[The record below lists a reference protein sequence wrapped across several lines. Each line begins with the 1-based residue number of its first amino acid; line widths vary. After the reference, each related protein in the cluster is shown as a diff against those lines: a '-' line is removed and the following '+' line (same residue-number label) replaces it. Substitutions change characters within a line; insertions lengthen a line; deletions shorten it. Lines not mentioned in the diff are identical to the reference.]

1 MIFAV
6 RQLMPLVDRG
16 AWRWLALY
24 LAATVVASALETV
37 GIGMVFVFF
46 QVALEPEKLWAIPGI
61 GDVFPANWRNDQTRL
76 VAVVSL
82 LVFVAFLART
92 LMQLATV
99 WLSQDI
105 RRRIQFA
112 LSQELFRGYL
122 AQPYAWHLGR
132 KPSELYFNVSSN
144 TGAVAQ
150 NCIIASVEL
159 AGIAILMVFFMAAL
173 GWLKPAETLVAF
185 MLVAFVGAGYLA
197 VVHRRSVRWGQISV
211 EAGEAWVRVASE
223 PLRGIKTVKVLGLER
238 FFGAAFDDR
247 IQRWLDMNL
256 RQGLAQAAPRF
267 MMELVLVTTL
277 LGAVTA
283 ALALG
288 QTPAEIIPTMA
299 LFGAAAYRLVPAAS
313 RIASLLQYFRF
324 SEPALQIVRDDL
336 AAVRAARTEEPPAS
350 ALPATFER
358 LRLEGIEFAYPGSER
373 KVLSGFNLDIRRG
386 ELVALVGAS
395 GAGKTTVV
403 DVMLGLLAP
412 TRGRVLLDGR
422 ELGRRPLGLFG
433 YVPQDP
439 FVIQSSLR
447 SNIAIGV
454 PKDRVDDSAVRR
466 AAAAASL
473 GDVIARLPA
482 GVNTPVGEGYAGLS
496 GGERQRLGL
505 ARALYHDPL
514 ILMLDE
520 PTAALDSVTEAEV
533 SRALHALRGRK
544 TVVVIAHR
552 LSSVR
557 DFDRI
562 VFLRNGAVAA
572 TGTFDELYA
581 GQPEFREM
589 AERLSVAAA
598 TGADARIAIERSA
611 TQ

>member
-1 MIFAV
+1 MIRVA
-6 RQLMPLVDRG
+6 RDLAPLLDRG
-16 AWRWLALY
+16 ARRWLALY
-24 LAATVVASALETV
+24 LAATVIASALETV
-37 GIGMVFVFF
+37 GVGMVFVFF
-46 QVALEPEKLWAIPGI
+46 QVALDPTKLSAIPGI
-61 GDVFPANWRNDQTRL
+61 GDLLPASWRADQARL

-82 LVFVAFLART
+82 VVFIAFLART
-92 LMQLATV
+92 VMQLATV

-150 NCIIASVEL
+150 NCILASVEL
-159 AGIAILMVFFMAAL
+159 VGVAILLAFFMVAL
-173 GWLKPAETLVAF
+173 GWLKPVETLVAF
-185 MLVAFVGAGYLA
+185 VLVAIVGAGYFA
-197 VVHRRSVRWGQISV
+197 VVHRRSLRWGEASV

-238 FFGAAFDDR
+238 FFAAAFDDR
-247 IQRWLDMNL
+247 IRRWLDMNL

-313 RIASLLQYFRF
+313 RVASLLQYYRF
-324 SEPALQIVRDDL
+324 SEPALRIVGEDL
-336 AAVRAARTEEPPAS
+336 AAVRATRLEQPPAA
-350 ALPATFER
+350 ALPASFDR
-358 LRLEGIEFAYPGSER
+358 LRLDGIGFSYPGADR
-373 KVLSGFNLDIRRG
+373 PVLRGLTLEVRRG

-403 DVMLGLLAP
+403 DVLLGLLAP
-412 TRGRVLLDGR
+412 ARGSVLLDGR

-439 FVIQSSLR
+439 FVIQASLR
-447 SNIAIGV
+447 GNIAIGV
-454 PKDRVDDSAVRR
+454 PKDRVDDAAVRR
-466 AAAAASL
+466 AAEAASL

-482 GVNTPVGEGYAGLS
+482 GINTPVGEGATGLS

-514 ILMLDE
+514 IMVLDE

-544 TVVVIAHR
+544 TVIVIAHR

-562 VFLRNGAVAA
+562 VFLRDGVVAA

-581 GQPEFREM
+581 AEPEFRGM
-589 AERLSVAAA
+589 AERLSVAATA
-598 TGADARIAIERSA
+598 PADARAAGARSA
-611 TQ
+611 AQ

>member
-1 MIFAV
+1 MIAV
-6 RQLMPLVDRG
+6 RTLASLVSATAR
-16 AWRWLALY
+16 RWLGLY
-24 LAATVVASALETV
+24 LATSVLASALETLGV
-37 GIGMVFVFF
+37 GMVFVFF
-46 QVALEPEKLWAIPGI
+46 QVALDPEKLWAIPGFHS
-61 GDVFPANWRNDQTRL
+61 VLPAAWRADQPRV

-82 LVFVAFLART
+82 IVFLTFLART
-92 LMQLATV
+92 FVQLATV
-99 WLSQDI
+99 WLTQDV

-122 AQPYAWHLGR
+122 AQPYAWHLRR

-144 TGAVAQ
+144 AGAVAQ
-150 NCIIASVEL
+150 NCILGAAEL
-159 AGIAILMVFFMAAL
+159 AGIAILMLFFIAAL
-173 GWLKPAETLVAF
+173 GWLKPIETLVAF
-185 MLVAFVGAGYLA
+185 VLVAIVGAGYL
-197 VVHRRSVRWGQISV
+197 VVVYRRSMRWGQVSV

-238 FFGAAFDDR
+238 FFATAFDDK
-247 IQRWLDMNL
+247 IQQWLNMNL

-267 MMELVLVTTL
+267 MMELALVTTL
-277 LGAVTA
+277 LGAVTV

-288 QTPAEIIPTMA
+288 QAPAEIIPTMA

-313 RIASLLQYFRF
+313 RVASLLQYFRF
-324 SEPALQIVRDDL
+324 SEPALRIVSDDL
-336 AAVRAARTEEPPAS
+336 AAVRAARLDEPPA
-350 ALPATFER
+350 APLPESFDR
-358 LRLEGIEFAYPGSER
+358 LRLVDVEFAYPGSDR
-373 KVLSGFNLDIRRG
+373 PVLPGFNLEIRRG
-386 ELVALVGAS
+386 ELIALVGAS
-395 GAGKTTVV
+395 GTGKTTAV
-403 DVMLGLLAP
+403 DIMLGLLAP
-412 TRGRVLLDGR
+412 TRGRVLLDDR
-422 ELGRRPLGLFG
+422 VLDRRPLGLFG

-454 PKDRVDDSAVRR
+454 PKDRVDDAAVQR

-482 GVNTPVGEGYAGLS
+482 GMATPIGEGYAGLS

-514 ILMLDE
+514 ILVLDE

-533 SRALHALRGRK
+533 SQALHALRGRK
-544 TVVVIAHR
+544 TVVIIAHR

-557 DFDRI
+557 HFDRI
-562 VFLRNGAVAA
+562 VFLKDGTVAA

-581 GQPEFREM
+581 RVAEFREM
-589 AERLSVAAA
+589 AERLSVAATPGVGSVAA
-598 TGADARIAIERSA
+598 TADSA